1 MRQTTNDKLVQQRS
15 TWARYLTFAGMGL
28 LLASLVTSFMTD
40 YIALAY
46 ATLLGGFVTAMIGSY
61 LASKWIKPPRAE
73 QVLEKSLKGFDN
85 KHHLF
90 NYLLPAEHV
99 LVTPSGVLVFK
110 TKQHDDRI
118 TCKNGKWN
126 RPWKW
131 TRLFGALAQEPLG
144 NPIAEMGYEIEKMQ
158 QLLAGKIEETATVP
172 VDGYVVF
179 THPRAQLTIDDPDLP
194 VVMAGALKDTLR
206 KRKRV
211 EALSPQAL
219 EKIEKTFTEYANA
232 KTTQ

>member
-1 MRQTTNDKLVQQRS
+1 MRLTTNDKLVQQRS

-28 LLASLVTSFMTD
+28 LLASLVTSFMSD
-40 YIALAY
+40 QIALAY
-46 ATLLGGFVTAMIGSY
+46 GTLIGGFITAMIGSH
-61 LASKWIKPPRAE
+61 LASKWIRPPRAD
-73 QVLEKSLKGFDN
+73 QALEKSLKGFDN
-85 KHHLF
+85 KHHLY

-118 TCKNGKWN
+118 FCRNGRWN

-144 NPIAEMGYEIEKMQ
+144 NPIVEMEYDV
-158 QLLAGKIEETATVP
+158 GKIQRLLQDKIQAPPIP

-179 THPRAQLTIDDPDLP
+179 THPRAQLTIDDPALP
-194 VVMAGALKDTLR
+194 VVMADDLKNTLR
-206 KRKRV
+206 KRKR
-211 EALSPQAL
+211 EALSPPAL
-219 EKIEKTFTEYANA
+219 EQIEKTFNEYANA
-232 KTTQ
+232 KAAK